1 MAPRLKRTAY
11 HEAGHAVA
19 AYLLNRDFKSVTII
33 REGDTLGQCSLTK
46 LDDFHPDI
54 NSDHGTLAHLE
65 EYMIMLHAGLASEYL
80 ATGRYNRAGAYS
92 DLTIAAHL
100 AANACGTDEEVQL
113 YRELMMVRAKNL
125 LRLAHNW
132 SAVQT
137 LAEELLR
144 RPCLI
149 YLEAEGIIQTGM
161 EKEPTCARC
170 GSLAVFV
177 EPGNSLVCFDH
188 ARPRAQK
195 VSAKRGSPE

>member
-1 MAPRLKRTAY
+1 MTPPLKRTAY

-19 AYLLNRDFKSVTII
+19 AYLLDRDFKSVTII

-54 NSDHGTLAHLE
+54 NADQRTLAHLE
-65 EYMIMLHAGLASEYL
+65 EYMIMLHAGVASEYL
-80 ATGRYNRAGAYS
+80 ATGRYNWTGAHS

-144 RPCLI
+144 RPCLT
-149 YLEAEGIIQTGM
+149 YLEAEGMIQTGL
-161 EKEPTCARC
+161 EKEVTCERC
-170 GSLAVFV
+170 ESPAAFV
-177 EPGNSLVCFDH
+177 EPGNGLACFDH
-188 ARPRAQK
+188 ARPCVKKGA
-195 VSAKRGSPE
+195 ARGRKPK